1 MHELS
6 FGWRTR
12 ARLALAISFT
22 FVVGVLAATPA
33 AFWPVRFA
41 AAVVFVV
48 GVYGVIDA
56 IVFTASWRFTPS
68 ALKVPT
74 LLSRKREIS
83 GRDDLAVELQAGW
96 WSQLG
101 VTGPNGTRRERIN
114 PLVSGTDLRRWWS
127 ATPD

>member
-12 ARLALAISFT
+12 VRIALAVIVT
-22 FVVGVLAATPA
+22 FLAGVLAATPG
-33 AFWPVRFA
+33 AFWPLRIL

-48 GVYGVIDA
+48 GLYGVLDA
-56 IVFTASWRFTPS
+56 IVFTASWRFTPT

-74 LLSRKREIS
+74 LLSRTREIS
-83 GRDDLAVELQAGW
+83 GRDDLTVELHERW

-101 VTGPNGTRRERIN
+101 VIGPNGTRLERIN
-114 PLVSGTDLRRWWS
+114 PLVSGTDLRRWWN